1 MPNLLGAE
9 ASAYLKSAAH
19 QPVSWEPWGDR
30 AFARAKAEDKPVLL
44 DIGAVWCHWCHVMDG
59 ESYEDPAVA
68 EVLNRE
74 FVCVKVD
81 RDERPDVDARYQRAV
96 QAISGQG
103 GWPLTAFLD
112 ADGRVFYGG
121 TYFPPDQNPHG
132 RPGFRTTLVEI
143 ARRYREERQK
153 LLQNATELAER
164 VGEALNESGAGEAA
178 EGVLVAGADRMARMF
193 DVRYGGFGGAPKFPH
208 PGACEFLLARW
219 WDTREDWPRDVVT
232 RTLEGM
238 SRGGIRDHLGG
249 GFHRYA
255 VDERWIVPHF
265 EKMATD
271 NAELLRAYC
280 SAYSA
285 LGTAA
290 FRDTATG
297 IVDWIL
303 ATLSD
308 PAEQVFF
315 ASQDAD
321 TTFGDDGD
329 YWTWTVAEAK
339 AALSGPEFEVAAKV
353 FDIGE
358 RGEMHLHPEKNVL
371 WQRMVPS
378 DTDRPTLEAA
388 KRHLKS
394 ARDRRTAPFVDRTAY
409 VSWNAML
416 AGALLQA
423 GAVLDRSECNDLALG
438 CLEKVWRNG
447 WHEGS
452 GMSRVIGR
460 PAPAGMLDDQVQS
473 ASAFLDA
480 YEATGTNAW
489 LDRAIGV
496 MEHVERAHGDSE
508 GGYWDISGTGGPAYL
523 AVRGKPAQDA
533 PSPSGNGMA
542 ALVLARL
549 AAITDDAR
557 WRGRLDRQVR
567 TFAGAAGQLGLHGAT
582 FLRAI
587 DWALNPATRIEVTGP
602 LGPGEACAMHLA
614 ALQAW
619 RPRRVV
625 IRRPGGRPHATVCVG
640 TTCSLP
646 VATRAALAGLVA

>member
-1 MPNLLGAE
+1 MTNLLGAE

-19 QPVSWEPWGDR
+19 QPVSWEPWGER
-30 AFARAKAEDKPVLL
+30 AFARAKAEDKPMLL

-59 ESYEDPAVA
+59 ESYDDPAVA

-112 ADGRVFYGG
+112 AEGRVFYGG
-121 TYFPPDQNPHG
+121 TYFPPDQNHYG

-143 ARRYREERQK
+143 ARRYREEREK
-153 LLQNATELAER
+153 LLKNATELAER
-164 VGEALNESGAGEAA
+164 LGEALNETGEGEAA
-178 EGVLVAGADRMARMF
+178 EGVLVAGADQMARMF

-219 WDTREDWPRDVVT
+219 WDTREDWPREVVT

-238 SRGGIRDHLGG
+238 SRGGIRDHLAG

-285 LGTAA
+285 FGTPA
-290 FRDTATG
+290 FRDTASG

-308 PAEQVFF
+308 RTAQVFF

-339 AALSGPEFEVAAKV
+339 AALSGPEFDIAAKV

-358 RGEMHLHPEKNVL
+358 QGEMHVNPEKNVL
-371 WQRMVPS
+371 WQRMAPS
-378 DTDRPTLEAA
+378 DTERATLEAA
-388 KRHLKS
+388 KRNLKT
-394 ARDRRTAPFVDRTAY
+394 ARDRRTAPFVDRTPY

-423 GAVLDRSECNDLALG
+423 GAVLDRTECNDLALG
-438 CLEKVWRNG
+438 CLEKLWR
-447 WHEGS
+447 
-452 GMSRVIGR
+452 
-460 PAPAGMLDDQVQS
+460 
-473 ASAFLDA
+473 
-480 YEATGTNAW
+480 
-489 LDRAIGV
+489 
-496 MEHVERAHGDSE
+496 
-508 GGYWDISGTGGPAYL
+508 
-523 AVRGKPAQDA
+523 
-533 PSPSGNGMA
+533 
-542 ALVLARL
+542 
-549 AAITDDAR
+549 
-557 WRGRLDRQVR
+557 
-567 TFAGAAGQLGLHGAT
+567 
-582 FLRAI
+582 
-587 DWALNPATRIEVTGP
+587 
-602 LGPGEACAMHLA
+602 
-614 ALQAW
+614 
-619 RPRRVV
+619 
-625 IRRPGGRPHATVCVG
+625 
-640 TTCSLP
+640 
-646 VATRAALAGLVA
+646 